1 MLKKIKHSAQH
12 SLDWYF
18 FGGVIFLLLLGL
30 LAVYDS
36 SSAKALADYGNQF
49 HFLENQIL
57 WVVLGSLG
65 AAVLYLM
72 DYRKL
77 KRLALPLFIL
87 AAFLL
92 VLVLVP
98 LGISREVRGS
108 RSWFALDLPDSVPV
122 LEEIRFQPSEFAKL
136 ALILYLA
143 TLLIGS
149 RSGRG
154 KSNPSFRSFFVPTAA
169 VAGLVV
175 LEKDLGT
182 AVIITAIGL
191 ACFFFARASFRQI
204 ILAFLIF
211 GLGGLGLA
219 FNSSTFRERW
229 DVFLHPDTDPQGTGY
244 QTRQIKITLGSGG
257 FWGLGIGRSRQ
268 KYGYIPDIQTDAIF
282 AVVGEEFG
290 FLGATLVVA
299 VFAFLIFRGFRIAER
314 SPDEFGRVA
323 VAGITTWLAVQ
334 TILNLGAMVGLL
346 PLTGIT
352 LPLVSY
358 GGSSILV
365 LLLAMGVL
373 LNVSR
378 HTVVGRF
385 TR

>member
-57 WVVLGSLG
+57 WIILGSLG
-65 AAVLYLM
+65 GAIFYLT
-72 DYRKL
+72 DYRKI
-77 KRLALPLFIL
+77 KRGALALFIFAVLLL
-87 AAFLL
+87 A
-92 VLVLVP
+92 LVLVP
-98 LGISREVRGS
+98 SSLSREVRGS

-122 LEEIRFQPSEFAKL
+122 LDEIRFQPSEFAKL

-143 TLLIGS
+143 TLLVSS

-154 KSNPSFRSFFVPTAA
+154 PAHPSFRSFFVPTLA
-169 VAGLVV
+169 VAGLTVA
-175 LEKDLGT
+175 ERDLGT
-182 AVIITAIGL
+182 AVIIVAIGL
-191 ACFFFARASFRQI
+191 ACFYFARSGLRQI
-204 ILAFLIF
+204 LLALLIF
-211 GLGGLGLA
+211 GLGGALLA
-219 FNSSTFRERW
+219 FQSATFRERW
-229 DVFLHPDTDPQGTGY
+229 DVFLHPDTDPQGIGY

-290 FLGATLVVA
+290 FLGASLVVA
-299 VFAFLIFRGFRIAER
+299 VFGFLIFRGFRIAER

-323 VAGITTWLAVQ
+323 VAGITAWLAVQ

-358 GGSSILV
+358 GGSSLFV
-365 LLLAMGVL
+365 LLLAIGVL

-378 HTVVGRF
+378 YTVSGRF

>member
-57 WVVLGSLG
+57 WIVLGSLG

-87 AAFLL
+87 AA
-92 VLVLVP
+92 
-98 LGISREVRGS
+98 
-108 RSWFALDLPDSVPV
+108 
-122 LEEIRFQPSEFAKL
+122 
-136 ALILYLA
+136 
-143 TLLIGS
+143 
-149 RSGRG
+149 
-154 KSNPSFRSFFVPTAA
+154 
-169 VAGLVV
+169 LVV

-191 ACFFFARASFRQI
+191 ACFFFAKASFRQI
-204 ILAFLIF
+204 LLTLLIF

-219 FNSSTFRERW
+219 LQSSTFRERW

-268 KYGYIPDIQTDAIF
+268 KYGYIPDIHTDAIF
-282 AVVGEEFG
+282 AVVGEE
-290 FLGATLVVA
+290 
-299 VFAFLIFRGFRIAER
+299 
-314 SPDEFGRVA
+314 
-323 VAGITTWLAVQ
+323 
-334 TILNLGAMVGLL
+334 
-346 PLTGIT
+346 
-352 LPLVSY
+352 
-358 GGSSILV
+358 
-365 LLLAMGVL
+365 
-373 LNVSR
+373 
-378 HTVVGRF
+378 
-385 TR
+385 

>member
-98 LGISREVRGS
+98 LGISREGRGS
-108 RSWFALDLPDSVPV
+108 RSWF
-122 LEEIRFQPSEFAKL
+122 
-136 ALILYLA
+136 A